1 MKQALCLVASKKIN
15 PQVFI
20 ACVRATRFFVVRV
33 ELRAPGC
40 QKLIF
45 GGCAIG
51 VDFGL
56 RHIHVQT
63 PIPGWPIEVVETVLD
78 IDDVLTSD
86 QDVVD
91 VGVVASAG
99 ICPGGG
105 GTVAKKW
112 WKRELR

>member
-1 MKQALCLVASKKIN
+1 M
-15 PQVFI
+15 
-20 ACVRATRFFVVRV
+20 RATRFFVVRA

-40 QKLIF
+40 QKLF
-45 GGCAIG
+45 LGGCAIG

-63 PIPGWPIEVVETVLD
+63 PVPGWPIEVVETFVD
-78 IDDVLTSD
+78 VDDVLTSD

-105 GTVAKKW
+105 AQWQKNGGRV
-112 WKRELR
+112 EIENEE

>member
-1 MKQALCLVASKKIN
+1 MCAGD
-15 PQVFI
+15 P
-20 ACVRATRFFVVRV
+20 FFVVRV

-40 QKLIF
+40 QKLF
-45 GGCAIG
+45 LGGCAIG

-56 RHIHVQT
+56 RYIDVQS
-63 PIPGWPIEVVETVLD
+63 PVPGWPIEVVETVLD
-78 IDDVLTSD
+78 VVDVLISD

-105 GTVAKKW
+105 GAQWQKNGG
-112 WKRELR
+112 RGS

>member
-33 ELRAPGC
+33 EFRAPGC
-40 QKLIF
+40 QKFFL

-56 RHIHVQT
+56 RHIHVQS
-63 PIPGWPIEVVETVLD
+63 PVPGWPIEVVEAVLD
-78 IDDVLTSD
+78 VVDVLTSD
-86 QDVVD
+86 QDVVY

-99 ICPGGG
+99 IRPGGG
-105 GTVAKKW
+105 AQWQKNGG
-112 WKRELR
+112 RGS

>member
-1 MKQALCLVASKKIN
+1 MANKKIN

-20 ACVRATRFFVVRV
+20 ACVRATRSFVVR
-33 ELRAPGC
+33 EEFRAPGC
-40 QKLIF
+40 QKPLL

-51 VDFGL
+51 VDFGF

-63 PIPGWPIEVVETVLD
+63 LVPGWPIKVVETVLD
-78 IDDVLTSD
+78 VDDVLTFD

-91 VGVVASAG
+91 VSVVAIAG
-99 ICPGGG
+99 FCLGGG